1 MAQSQQQQLAQS
13 RLTKLLEQNV
23 ITKGMYVRSHG
34 DHLIVGRTE
43 QFNPGREPENCD
55 RIRLTDLGRAGYG
68 LSVKRHTG
76 RWEKT
81 PFSGSME
88 EMIEVVRSCMQHL
101 VASMV

>member
-1 MAQSQQQQLAQS
+1 MASSQRQQPAQR

-23 ITKGMYVRSHG
+23 ITEGMYVRSHG
-34 DHLIVGRTE
+34 DHLIVGRVE
-43 QFNPGREPENCD
+43 QFDPDRQPENRD

-88 EMIEVVRSCMQHL
+88 EMIKVVHSCMQHL
-101 VASMV
+101 AASIV